1 MNKAELIELMA
12 EKTGLTKV
20 DSKKALNAFIDA
32 TSNALKNG
40 ERVSLIGLG
49 SFAPEQRPARVCRNP
64 KTGDKINV
72 APKVVV
78 KFKAGK
84 DLL

>member
-1 MNKAELIELMA
+1 MNKTELIEFMSQ
-12 EKTGLTKV
+12 KTGLTKV
-20 DSKKALNAFIDA
+20 DSKKALDAFIDV

-49 SFAPEQRPARVCRNP
+49 SLVPTERPSRVCRNP
-64 KTGDKINV
+64 KTGEKITV
-72 APKVVV
+72 ASKVVV
-78 KFKAGK
+78 KFKASR

>member
-49 SFAPEQRPARVCRNP
+49 SFAPEQRPARVCRIQRQGRRL
-64 KTGDKINV
+64 TWHQRWS
-72 APKVVV
+72 
-78 KFKAGK
+78 
-84 DLL
+84 